1 MAIVRRIS
9 ERLARA
15 STRRSFL
22 GRGVSVAF
30 GALIGAAAGS
40 AAAGRRARA
49 GGQFSTECQFPGP
62 ACPCDGCN
70 PSGTCAKPCL
80 IMTLYYASGCWYING
95 VTCCDCDCNGF
106 QGHEVCGCG
115 SDIHNDPAYCP

>member
-1 MAIVRRIS
+1 VPIVRRIS
-9 ERLARA
+9 ERMARA

-22 GRGVSVAF
+22 GRGASVAF
-30 GALIGAAAGS
+30 GALIGAAA
-40 AAAGRRARA
+40 ARRPARA
-49 GGQFSTECQFPGP
+49 GGLFSTECDFPGP

-70 PSGTCAKPCL
+70 VSGTCAKPCI
-80 IMTLYYASGCWYING
+80 IMNLYYASGCWYING

-115 SDIHNDPAYCP
+115 SDIHNNPAYCP